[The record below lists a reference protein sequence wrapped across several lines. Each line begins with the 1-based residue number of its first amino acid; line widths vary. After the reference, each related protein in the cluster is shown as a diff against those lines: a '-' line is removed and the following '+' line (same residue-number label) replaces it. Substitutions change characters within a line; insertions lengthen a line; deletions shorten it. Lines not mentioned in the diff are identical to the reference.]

1 MKLFKRKN
9 KNIKI
14 VFRRPTADCCSISS
28 IASKMSKKEFLK
40 YCEEF
45 FDNYGTSVNDY
56 NQMFV
61 EITKDN

>member
-14 VFRRPTADCCSISS
+14 VLRRPTTDYCCSISS

-40 YCEEF
+40 YCEDF
-45 FDNYGTSVNDY
+45 FDNYRTSVNDY
-56 NQMFV
+56 NQMLI
-61 EITKDN
+61 EIED

>member
-14 VFRRPTADCCSISS
+14 VLRRPTTNCCSISS
-28 IASKMSKKEFLK
+28 IEQQMSKKKFLK

-61 EITKDN
+61 EIIKNN